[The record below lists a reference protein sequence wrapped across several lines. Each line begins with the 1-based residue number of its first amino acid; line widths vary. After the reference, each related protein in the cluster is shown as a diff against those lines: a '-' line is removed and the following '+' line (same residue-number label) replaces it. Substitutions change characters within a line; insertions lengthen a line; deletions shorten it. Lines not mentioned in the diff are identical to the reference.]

1 MDKLQIV
8 CSLDNFD
15 DWRGLEGTYFIACLF
30 SVVIIFN
37 IVLLTCVIAM
47 KTNSKVSKIFLAKY
61 FAGNIMA
68 AFAQV
73 YGCTIMI
80 KHRKLTCVEKAV
92 CYFSHQI
99 GLMVSLTSL
108 LVLTL
113 SHYNYLTKR
122 HFITPLDERRILR
135 KSVLAAFLLEI
146 IGIAFVCI
154 PIFYHHKI
162 SLGLSL
168 SFLLGVQIFNIG
180 TCCFVQWKVLRRRS
194 VFRFNIMRLKMSFGY
209 LNPVIWATTVPR
221 IIFVFLQYPL
231 YYDVLIPKKILGIAA
246 RWIGI
251 SYFISFIILPILI
264 IVKNQE
270 IRKTFVKFAE
280 WIISI
285 NARAQQR
292 NLQICERTEE
302 MSAPVAVIKP
312 GSSQNTKPTSRS
324 TWV

>member
-1 MDKLQIV
+1 MDRLQIV
-8 CSLDNFD
+8 CSLKNFD
-15 DWRGLEGTYFIACLF
+15 DWRGLEGTYFIVFLF

-68 AFAQV
+68 AFCQV
-73 YGCTIMI
+73 FGCIIMI
-80 KHRKLTCVEKAV
+80 RNRKLTCIEKTV

-113 SHYNYLTKR
+113 SHYNYLSKR
-122 HFITPLDERRILR
+122 YFITPVEDRRILQ
-135 KSVLAAFLLEI
+135 KSVVTAFALDI

-154 PIFYHHKI
+154 PLFYHQKI
-162 SLGLSL
+162 SIGLSL

-180 TCCFVQWKVLRRRS
+180 TCCFVKWKVLLRRRQ
-194 VFRFNIMRLKMSFGY
+194 FRFNILRLKMSFRY
-209 LNPVIWATTVPR
+209 LKPVLWATTVPR
-221 IIFVFLQYPL
+221 ICFILLQYLL
-231 YYDVLIPKKILGIAA
+231 YYDVLIPKKTLNTAA
-246 RWIGI
+246 RWIGM
-251 SYFISFIILPILI
+251 SYSISFMILPVLI
-264 IVKNQE
+264 IVKNQD
-270 IRKTFVKFAE
+270 IRKSFAKLVE
-280 WIISI
+280 WIIFI
-285 NARAQQR
+285 NGRAQQR

-302 MSAPVAVIKP
+302 IRAPVAVVKP
-312 GSSQNTKPTSRS
+312 RSSQDTKTNKTS